1 MTTDSSPIPLW
12 TNGAPGTLGDRP
24 QDRPDLTLHRPARP
38 NGTSLLILPGGGY
51 WTLAPHEGEG
61 YARWFAAQGITCHV
75 LKYRL
80 GADGYRHPCMLWDA
94 ARALRMVRRHAR
106 DNGLDPARVGIIGSS
121 AGGHLASTLLTQ
133 FDAGRPDA
141 DDPVER
147 ESSRPDFGI
156 LCYPVISGVSFPHQG
171 SFQNLLGENPSEE
184 GLRELSGELNVT
196 QTTPPTFLWH
206 TADDPVVPMQNSLL
220 FAGALRDAGVPC
232 ELHVYQHGPHGLG
245 LPVTNA
251 EAPPWDAACLHWL
264 KQRDLLP
271 SA

>member
-1 MTTDSSPIPLW
+1 
-12 TNGAPGTLGDRP
+12 
-24 QDRPDLTLHRPARP
+24 
-38 NGTSLLILPGGGY
+38 
-51 WTLAPHEGEG
+51 
-61 YARWFAAQGITCHV
+61 
-75 LKYRL
+75 
-80 GADGYRHPCMLWDA
+80 
-94 ARALRMVRRHAR
+94 
-106 DNGLDPARVGIIGSS
+106 IGSS

-206 TADDPVVPMQNSLL
+206 TADDPVVPMQSSLL